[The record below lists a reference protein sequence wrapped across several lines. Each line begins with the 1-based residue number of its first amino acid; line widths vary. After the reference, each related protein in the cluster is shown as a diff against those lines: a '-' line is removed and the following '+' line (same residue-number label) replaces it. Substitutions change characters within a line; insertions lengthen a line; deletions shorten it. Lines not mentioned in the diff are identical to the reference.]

1 MEQQALTSERWRQV
15 KEIFQAAVEL
25 PAAEREAYLAG
36 ACEGDPSLRTEIE
49 SLIAAHE
56 EPGSFL
62 GAPAFDLAAESA
74 VDALLGKSLGRYRIL
89 SLLGR
94 GGMGEVYRAKDT
106 TLGRDVAI
114 KVLPSAFSIDHYR
127 LRRFE
132 QEARAASA
140 LNHPN
145 IITIHEFGQEEGVH
159 FIVSE
164 FIEGETL
171 RRRIGSEKAPGRRM
185 NAAEILELAIQITGA
200 LNAAHEA
207 GIVHRDVKPENVM
220 VRPDGLVKV
229 LDFGLAKL
237 VERRTYDT
245 ATDVNDASE
254 VTTVSGGTGVVMG
267 TVNYMSPEQARG
279 ERLDARSDLFSL
291 GVALYEM
298 AAGRSPFARGT
309 VADTIA
315 SILEKEPPPLAQFTT
330 EIPETLETIIRKMLG
345 KDREERYQT
354 ARELLDDLKRL
365 KGGEAPVVASTA
377 KKEFPTGAG
386 APRNAAIALAAMI
399 AVIAGFVYFNKS
411 DKAIESIAVLPFINA
426 DGNPETEYLA
436 DGVTES
442 VINSLAQLPNL
453 TVRPRN
459 QVFRY
464 KKRDVDPQVAGREM
478 KAQAVLTGQ
487 VSQRGDE
494 ITISLQLIDAHE
506 NRQIWG
512 DRYQRKFADILR
524 TQEEIARKVSENLRL
539 RLSSVEEKQLAK
551 RYTDNF
557 EAYRAYLRGR
567 ELWNKRSRKDSE
579 KAIEYFNQAIA
590 IDPNYALAYSGL
602 ADCYITMTTYGAI
615 APSEGFSKAKDAA
628 KKALAIDDTLAEAHT
643 SLAHLTWLS
652 EWDWAGGE
660 REFERALR
668 LNPNYET
675 AHQWYAT
682 YLSAMGR
689 HKEAIAA
696 IKRAQALDPTS
707 SIIGLDVARTF
718 YYARQYEQAVE
729 QCLRVLGMDPDFYRI
744 SDWLSLAY
752 ERQKLYDKAF
762 EAILKA
768 MAARGV
774 KPEEMT
780 EYKKSYAASGWKG
793 FWRKQLELTQEA
805 AKEKYV
811 PPYFFARIYAR
822 LDERDRTLEWLRK
835 AYDRHSDY
843 LVVLKVEPIFDP
855 LRSDPRFVG
864 LLRNIGLAPAN

>member
-15 KEIFQAAVEL
+15 KEIFQTAVEI

-36 ACEGDPSLRTEIE
+36 ACGGDPSLRTEIE

-62 GAPAFDLAAESA
+62 GDPAFDLAAESA

-114 KVLPSAFSIDHYR
+114 KVLPSGFSIDRDR

-171 RRRIGSEKAPGRRM
+171 RRRIGSEKAPGRRI
-185 NAAEILELAIQITGA
+185 NAAEILEFAIQITGA

-237 VERRTYDT
+237 VEGRSYDT

-254 VTTVSGGTGVVMG
+254 ATTVSGGTGVVMG

-298 AAGRSPFARGT
+298 AAGRSPFARYT
-309 VADTIA
+309 AADTIA
-315 SILEKEPPPLAQFTT
+315 SILEKEPPPLAQFTS
-330 EIPETLETIIRKMLG
+330 EVPETLETIIRKMLS

-365 KGGEAPVVASTA
+365 KRGEAPAASSTA
-377 KKEFPTGAG
+377 KKEFPTGAVS
-386 APRNAAIALAAMI
+386 PRGAAIALAALI
-399 AVIAGFVYFNKS
+399 AVIAGVVYFNKS

-436 DGVTES
+436 DGLTES
-442 VINSLAQLPNL
+442 VINALTQLSNLA
-453 TVRPRN
+453 VRPRN

-464 KKRDVDPQVAGREM
+464 KGREIDPQAAGRELEVE
-478 KAQAVLTGQ
+478 AVLTAQVTPHAGQ
-487 VSQRGDE
+487 LV
-494 ITISLQLIDAHE
+494 ISFQLIDARK
-506 NRQIWG
+506 NRQLWG
-512 DRYQRKFADILR
+512 AKYTGRSADMPIMQAQIVR
-524 TQEEIARKVSENLRL
+524 EIAEKLRPAERLQATKRHTEN
-539 RLSSVEEKQLAK
+539 A
-551 RYTDNF
+551 
-557 EAYRAYLRGR
+557 EAYNLYLQGR
-567 ELWNKRSRKDSE
+567 YFWNQRTRE
-579 KAIEYFNQAIA
+579 GYGKAIKLFTQATDL
-590 IDPNYALAYSGL
+590 DPTFALAHAGL
-602 ADCYITMTTYGAI
+602 ADCYVLGGGHPTSVYEAM
-615 APSEGFSKAKDAA
+615 SKARAS
-628 KKALAIDDTLAEAHT
+628 ALLALKLDETLGEAHASLAQVQLFNDWNLAEAEA
-643 SLAHLTWLS
+643 S
-652 EWDWAGGE
+652 
-660 REFERALR
+660 FKRAIDLK
-668 LNPNYET
+668 PNYET
-675 AHQWYAT
+675 AHHWYAIM
-682 YLSAMGR
+682 LAVAGR
-689 HKEAIAA
+689 FPEAFDR
-696 IKRAQALDPTS
+696 IKRAQALDPVS
-707 SIIGLDVARTF
+707 PIIAKDAGVIY
-718 YYARQYEQAVE
+718 YYAGQFDLALAECNKA
-729 QCLRVLGMDPDFYRI
+729 LDLSPDFYPARATLGDI
-744 SDWLSLAY
+744 YLQQGKREEALA
-752 ERQKLYDKAF
+752 E
-762 EAILKA
+762 
-768 MAARGV
+768 
-774 KPEEMT
+774 
-780 EYKKSYAASGWKG
+780 
-793 FWRKQLELTQEA
+793 
-805 AKEKYV
+805 
-811 PPYFFARIYAR
+811 
-822 LDERDRTLEWLRK
+822 LRK
-835 AYDRHSDY
+835 ADQLEGRLLTKAALGYGYAVSGQKEKALAALSELRRGSPDRAVPAFYVALLYTGLGQKDAAFKWLRQAY
-843 LVVLKVEPIFDP
+843 QERAYRMIYLKVDP
-855 LRSDPRFVG
+855 AFASLRSDPRFSG
-864 LLRNIGLAPAN
+864 LLRDIGLTPAN